1 MPEPPTTLTAVI
13 VRTDGTVEKTQL
25 KYDLKTM
32 QGVVGGLIQP
42 VYIPGATIY
51 VNEEGLLQSLPF
63 NPRATEFAQAV
74 LRKGVMLVGP
84 ALILGPPDGDGR
96 DSDVHP
102 SVVDYYQLEN

>member
-1 MPEPPTTLTAVI
+1 MATISAVI
-13 VRTDGTVEKTQL
+13 VDPDGTARKTQIEDTL
-25 KYDLKTM
+25 GAY
-32 QGVVGGLIQP
+32 QAVVGG
-42 VYIPGATIY
+42 YIEAVCGEIATIY

-63 NPRATEFAQAV
+63 NPRATEFAQEM

-96 DSDVHP
+96 DSDVHQ

>member
-1 MPEPPTTLTAVI
+1 MATISAVI
-13 VRTDGTVEKTQL
+13 VDPDGTARKAQVEDNLGSYQA
-25 KYDLKTM
+25 
-32 QGVVGGLIQP
+32 VVGGHIEA
-42 VYIPGATIY
+42 VCGDVATIY

-96 DSDVHP
+96 DSDVHQ